1 MKTITV
7 TYAMSTVCS
16 ESIEV
21 QDDFELKNPESCHS
35 WDELCYRNPEI
46 DFDLA
51 SDSDDSDLDL
61 DVISMDV
68 TDKDGESVFTT
79 CF

>member
-1 MKTITV
+1 
-7 TYAMSTVCS
+7 MSTVCS

-21 QDDFELKNPESCHS
+21 PDDFELKNPESCHS
-35 WDELCYRNPEI
+35 WDEMCYRDPEI

-61 DVISMDV
+61 DVISLDI
-68 TDKDGESVFTT
+68 TDKDGKIVFDT